1 MSHAFVNAVAV
12 FQGRQWRPWILFF
25 LALFSA
31 VPAFARGEYEQ
42 PDVFV
47 RNAFN
52 GKPPAAKM
60 LWLDAAMQ
68 KRAAEILGHPYSA
81 LRVRYWGV
89 PGRTAWVLDEIGK
102 DEPITVGIIVNRG
115 KLELVKV
122 LIFRESRGDE
132 VRHPFFTDQFTGARL
147 SDGHVL
153 DKPID
158 GISGATLSV
167 RALNKLARL
176 ALYFHS
182 QSEFAQSQSELAQ

>member
-1 MSHAFVNAVAV
+1 MLASLVATTSIGVAHARGVYQEPTAFVA
-12 FQGRQWRPWILFF
+12 
-25 LALFSA
+25 
-31 VPAFARGEYEQ
+31 
-42 PDVFV
+42 D
-47 RNAFN
+47 AFN

-68 KRAAEILGHPYSA
+68 KQVVEILGHPYSA
-81 LRVRYWGV
+81 LRVRYWGT
-89 PGRTAWVLDEIGK
+89 PGRTAWVLEEIGK
-102 DEPITVGIIVNRG
+102 DEPITVGIVVNRG

-147 SDGHVL
+147 SDGKVL
-153 DKPID
+153 DRPID

-176 ALYFHS
+176 ALYFHARS
-182 QSEFAQSQSELAQ
+182 DFAQ